1 MDLQTQPPQQPPAR
15 RRLALEAL
23 AARNENQQWE
33 DFIAK
38 MLVELEL
45 PPGKRAAAIERYRQ
59 IGQHV
64 ARKMGIGENDA
75 HVVVQGSMRTQTT
88 IAGDG
93 REKFDLDI
101 VVKLCGPKFEG
112 LKDSEQFFN
121 DFGAALKGVP
131 DAGEPEPKNRCWRLN
146 YPGEPFYFDV
156 TPAIPLSEEIV
167 GTDLRVRDPQ
177 KKWTPSNP
185 EEFAD
190 WFCKIADK
198 RFAFQERI
206 TVTKSLSLEA
216 RTVVDPVPQTKVPL
230 DDVLRRLVQ
239 LMKLHRDGHYKNL
252 SKERGKARPISVILV
267 TLAAHAYNEMVTLEH
282 NKYASALE
290 VALEVINRM
299 PKFIER
305 HDGNSYVFNPAMR
318 GAVRGENFADRWNTG
333 DRLPAREFDLW
344 HGQLVTDLEA
354 LFSEHYSKRSDGR
367 IRAVFGEAGVNA
379 WKDTWPQ
386 APAILT
392 GLLSTAP
399 SLSAQPNAP
408 RSTGSR
414 DTLA

>member
-23 AARNENQQWE
+23 AARKENEQWE

-38 MLVELEL
+38 MLVKLEL
-45 PPGKRAAAIERYRQ
+45 PPGKRSAAIARYKQ

-93 REKFDLDI
+93 RENFDLDI

-112 LKDSEQFFN
+112 LNDSEQFFTE
-121 DFGAALKGVP
+121 FGVALKGVP

-167 GTDLRVRDPQ
+167 GTDLRVRDPE
-177 KKWTPSNP
+177 KVWTPSNP
-185 EEFAD
+185 QEFAD
-190 WFCKIADK
+190 WFCEIADK

-206 TVTKSLSLEA
+206 TKALSVDA
-216 RTVVDPVPQTKVPL
+216 RTVIDPVPQTKVPL

-252 SKERGKARPISVILV
+252 PKERRKARPISVILV
-267 TLAAHAYNEMVTLEH
+267 TLAAHAYDEMATQERF
-282 NKYASALE
+282 KFGSALE

-305 HDGNSYVFNPAMR
+305 RDGDSYVFNPAMR

-344 HGQLVTDLEA
+344 HDQLVTDLQA
-354 LFSEHYSKRSDGR
+354 LFSEDYSKRSEAR
-367 IRAVFGEAGVNA
+367 IRAVFGEPGVKA

-386 APAILT
+386 APAILS

-399 SLSAQPNAP
+399 SQNAEPKAP
-408 RSTGSR
+408 RRSGSR
-414 DTLA
+414 ETLA

>member
-1 MDLQTQPPQQPPAR
+1 MDLQTYPPQQPRAR

-23 AARNENQQWE
+23 PARHEKQQWE

-38 MLVELEL
+38 MLVDLEL
-45 PPGKRAAAIERYRQ
+45 PPGKRAAAVARYRQ

-64 ARKMGIGENDA
+64 AREMGIGESEA

-112 LKDSEQFFN
+112 LKESEQFFR
-121 DFGAALKGVP
+121 DFGTALKGVP

-146 YPGEPFYFDV
+146 YPGEPFYFDI

-167 GTDLRVRDPQ
+167 CTDLRVRDPQ

-190 WFCKIADK
+190 WFCEIADK
-198 RFAFQERI
+198 RFAFQYRA
-206 TVTKSLSLEA
+206 TKSLSVEA
-216 RTVVDPVPQTKVPL
+216 RTVVNPVPQTEVPF

-239 LMKLHRDGHYKNL
+239 LMKLHRDGHYRNL
-252 SKERGKARPISVILV
+252 SEERSKNRPISVILV
-267 TLAAHAYNEMVTLEH
+267 TLAAHAYDEMFTLERY
-282 NKYASALE
+282 KYASALE

-299 PKFIER
+299 PQFIER
-305 HDGNSYVFNPAMR
+305 LNGNSYVFNPTMR
-318 GAVRGENFADRWNTG
+318 GAVRGENFADRWNTD
-333 DRLPAREFDLW
+333 DRLPAREFDMW
-344 HGQLVTDLEA
+344 HDRLVADLEA
-354 LFSEHYSKRSDGR
+354 LFSENYSKRSEAR
-367 IRAVFGEAGVNA
+367 IRAVFGEAGVKA
-379 WKDTWPQ
+379 WKETWPR

-392 GLLSTAP
+392 GLLSTTP
-399 SLSAQPNAP
+399 AQNTQPKAP
-408 RSTGSR
+408 RNTGSR

>member
-1 MDLQTQPPQQPPAR
+1 MDLQTQPQQQPPAR

-23 AARNENQQWE
+23 AARNENQLWE

-38 MLVELEL
+38 MLVKLEL
-45 PPGKRAAAIERYRQ
+45 PPGKRAAAVERYRQ

-64 ARKMGIGENDA
+64 ARKMGMGENDA

-101 VVKLCGPKFEG
+101 VVKLCGPEFEG

-131 DAGEPEPKNRCWRLN
+131 DAGEPEPKNRCWRLG
-146 YPGEPFYFDV
+146 YPDEPFYFDV

-167 GTDLRVRDPQ
+167 GTDLRVRDPE
-177 KKWTPSNP
+177 KTWTPSNP
-185 EEFAD
+185 EEFAE

-198 RFAFQERI
+198 RFAFQDR
-206 TVTKSLSLEA
+206 VTKSFSAEA
-216 RTVVDPVPQTKVPL
+216 RTVVDPVPQTKVPF

-252 SKERGKARPISVILV
+252 SKERRKARPISVILV
-267 TLAAHAYNEMVTLEH
+267 TLAAHAYNEMVTHERY
-282 NKYASALE
+282 KYASTLE

-305 HDGNSYVFNPAMR
+305 RKGNSYVFNPAMR

-333 DRLPAREFDLW
+333 DRLPAQEFDLW
-344 HGQLVTDLEA
+344 HELLVTDLEA
-354 LFSEHYSKRSDGR
+354 LFSENYSERSEGR
-367 IRAVFGEAGVNA
+367 IRAVFGEAGVKA

-399 SLSAQPNAP
+399 SQDAQPKAP
-408 RSTGSR
+408 RSTGSK